1 MAISIME
8 KVVVRFTLFFK
19 ISESAHN
26 DNRNNTLLI

>member
-26 DNRNNTLLI
+26 DKQE

>member
-8 KVVVRFTLFFK
+8 KVVVRFTLVFK

-26 DNRNNTLLI
+26 DKQE